1 MIAVDTSVAV
11 AAFASWHERHEQA
24 RHALDDDDARLVGHC
39 AVETYSVLTRLPA
52 PHRAPGALVQ
62 QFIDMQFPDPH
73 LILPA
78 REQRRLPRRF
88 AELALGGGAVYDA
101 LVALT
106 AAHAGA
112 ALVTCDRRALDLY
125 RRCGVETRM
134 LV

>member
-24 RHALDDDDARLVGHC
+24 RQALDDDARLVAHC
-39 AVETYSVLTRLPA
+39 AVETYSVLTRLPV

-62 QFIDMQFPDPH
+62 QFLDMQFPDPH
-73 LILPA
+73 LTLPA
-78 REQRRLPRRF
+78 RAQQRLPRRF
-88 AELALGGGAVYDA
+88 VELGLKGGAVYDA

-112 ALVTCDRRALDLY
+112 ALVTCDRRALDVY
-125 RRCGVETRM
+125 QRCGVETWTVR
-134 LV
+134 

>member
-24 RHALDDDDARLVGHC
+24 RHVLDDDARLVGHC
-39 AVETYSVLTRLPA
+39 AVETYSVLTRLPV

-62 QFIDMQFPDPH
+62 QFIDKQFPDPH
-73 LILPA
+73 LTLPA

-88 AELALGGGAVYDA
+88 VELGLGGGAVYDV
-101 LVALT
+101 LVAVT

-125 RRCGVETRM
+125 RRCGVETR
-134 LV
+134 LLL